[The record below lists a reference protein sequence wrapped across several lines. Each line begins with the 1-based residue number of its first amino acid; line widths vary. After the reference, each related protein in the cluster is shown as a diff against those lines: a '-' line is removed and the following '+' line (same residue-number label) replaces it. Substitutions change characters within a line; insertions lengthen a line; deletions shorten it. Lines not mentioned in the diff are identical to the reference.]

1 MPELPAGRATVTW
14 SVDVACTGNVR
25 AGWTCFATV
34 RGEDGRPS
42 EFEVRVTSEH
52 LDRLG
57 RGAAEPTD
65 LVRRS
70 FAFLLE
76 REPPSSILRTFELPT
91 IGRYFPEYEATI
103 TGSLE
108 A

>member
-1 MPELPAGRATVTW
+1 MSWTV
-14 SVDVACTGNVR
+14 DIQCTGDAR
-25 AGWTCFATV
+25 LGWTCFVTV
-34 RGEDGRPS
+34 RGEAGRTS
-42 EFEVRVTSEH
+42 EFEVRVTHEH
-52 LDRLG
+52 LDRL
-57 RGAAEPTD
+57 RPDDAEPTD

-103 TGSLE
+103 RHGGRET
-108 A
+108 